1 MGATDGRYY
10 HALTDNVYRFI
21 PYVLGDDDLARIHGV
36 NERVAVSD
44 VIASV
49 KYEYH
54 SHHHRYYR
62 LLHILGSRSWGCHDR
77 FYGRLIIN
85 AQAEAVEFEPRRDEL

>member
-21 PYVLGDDDLARIHGV
+21 PYVLGDDDLARIHGA

-49 KYEYH
+49 KYVY
-54 SHHHRYYR
+54 SPSSLLRYR
-62 LLHILGSRSWGCHDR
+62 LLHILGSRSWGHDR

>member
-21 PYVLGDDDLARIHGV
+21 PYVLGGDDLARIHGV

-44 VIASV
+44 VLASV
-49 KYEYH
+49 KCVHH
-54 SHHHRYYR
+54 SH
-62 LLHILGSRSWGCHDR
+62 
-77 FYGRLIIN
+77 
-85 AQAEAVEFEPRRDEL
+85 PRRHHCRLTFVGLP